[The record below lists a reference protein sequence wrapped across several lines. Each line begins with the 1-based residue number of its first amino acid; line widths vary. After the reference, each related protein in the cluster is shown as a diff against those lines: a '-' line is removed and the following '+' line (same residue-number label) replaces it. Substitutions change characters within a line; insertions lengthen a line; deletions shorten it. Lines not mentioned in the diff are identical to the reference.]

1 MSGLGENL
9 FGKWKLLVVR
19 WRVVEVCIKIYFNEN
34 FVTNLI
40 NRYTLNTIAAVFVL
54 IGTLFDCGVWY
65 YVKNLKIFDDEIE
78 DAKSTELIEK
88 KDFVGKQEKEEKIEK
103 N

>member
-1 MSGLGENL
+1 M
-9 FGKWKLLVVR
+9 VVR
-19 WRVVEVCIKIYFNEN
+19 WRVAEVNIKKIFNEN
-34 FVTNLI
+34 FVTNFI
-40 NRYTLNTIAAVFVL
+40 NRYTLNTIAAIFVL

-65 YVKNLKIFDDEIE
+65 YVKHLKIFDDEID

-103 N
+103 K